1 MASFAQ
7 RTKRKRARRQKNAGH
22 DRKIKLSRKSTP
34 TAVELFASLGEPGK
48 PAPTSAPRAAAASKV
63 ASKA

>member
-34 TAVELFASLGEPGK
+34 TAQELFASLGEPGK
-48 PAPTSAPRAAAASKV
+48 PAPKAPKAAAP

>member
-7 RTKRKRARRQKNAGH
+7 RTKRKRSRRKKNAGH
-22 DRKIKLSRKSTP
+22 ARKIKLSRKSTP
-34 TAVELFASLGEPGK
+34 TTQELFASLGEPGK
-48 PAPTSAPRAAAASKV
+48 PAPKAAAPAP

>member
-7 RTKRKRARRQKNAGH
+7 RTKRKRSRRKKNAGH
-22 DRKIKLSRKSTP
+22 ARKIKLSRKSTP
-34 TAVELFASLGEPGK
+34 TNQELFAALGEPGK
-48 PAPTSAPRAAAASKV
+48 PAPKAVASAP